1 MKAMLFAVS
10 IAFAVPAAAQ
20 SMEPGEWQFT
30 STLSSSVMPKP
41 QTAVSTQCIS
51 KEDAQDPAR
60 FSGADQAKDCKV
72 TPGARSPE
80 SYSWTVS
87 CPEQGLTGNGK
98 LRFARGTVDGE
109 VRMVMDMQGQKMEML
124 SHTSGR
130 LLGPCKTK

>member
-124 SHTSGR
+124 SQTSGR